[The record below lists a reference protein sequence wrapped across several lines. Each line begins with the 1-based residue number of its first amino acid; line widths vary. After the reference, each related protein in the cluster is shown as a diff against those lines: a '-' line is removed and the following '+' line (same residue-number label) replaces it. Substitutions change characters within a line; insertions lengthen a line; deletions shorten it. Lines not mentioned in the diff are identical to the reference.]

1 MPSIDPERVF
11 VDTNIF
17 LGYLTNDDPEQA
29 DEVERLLV
37 AAAAGSVS
45 LLTNVIVLAEIVWTL
60 ELSYKLPRDEI
71 RDHVLAI
78 LNSDGLIVENGD
90 LILQA
95 ITDYVD
101 LNIDFADAYSA
112 SWSIIREVTTIC
124 TFDSRHLGR
133 IDDIDVRSPGE
144 IVIPEG
150 PPQS

>member
-17 LGYLTNDDPEQA
+17 LRYLTNDDPEQA

-60 ELSYKLPRDEI
+60 ESTYKLQRDEI

-78 LNSDGLIVENGD
+78 LNNDGLVVENED

-124 TFDSRHLGR
+124 TFDSRHFGR

-144 IVIPEG
+144 IMIPEG

>member
-1 MPSIDPERVF
+1 MPNVDPERVF

-17 LGYLTNDDPEQA
+17 LRYLTNDDPEQA

-45 LLTNVIVLAEIVWTL
+45 LLTNAIVLAEIVWTL
-60 ELSYKLPRDEI
+60 DSYYKLPRDEI

-78 LNSDGLIVENGD
+78 LNSDGLVVENED

-101 LNIDFADAYSA
+101 LNVDFADAYNA
-112 SWSIIREVTTIC
+112 SWSIGREVTTIC
-124 TFDSRHLGR
+124 TFDIRHFGR
-133 IDDIDVRSPGE
+133 IESIEARTPGQ
-144 IVIPEG
+144 IKP
-150 PPQS
+150 